1 MALILLFAV
10 LFGLMFLGAPIFI
23 AMLSSALVTLAVTG
37 LGSATVLPTQ
47 MAAGVSQ
54 LQLLAI
60 PFFILMGELM
70 ARAGLTQ
77 RIVDLLMMFFGRFR
91 GGLAHVVIGVNAFA
105 SSISGSAPASASMV
119 SAAMLPAMRRAGYRS
134 SFSSAINA
142 SAAVLGPVIPPSV
155 PMVFV
160 SVVTTLSLGQL
171 LIGGIG
177 PGVLMAIALS
187 GAVFLLARTGRIPGK
202 TVVAEAERRPFGT
215 TFWRAAPAL
224 GTPVFIVVGI
234 VGGYVTVTEVAMIAS
249 LYVLVLGLIYRSLSW
264 RDIVSVF
271 TERAV
276 FSSTIMMLF
285 AAVGGFTYIIAVER
299 VGDQIAALVEAAN
312 LTSIGFLLLS
322 MVFFLLVGMVLDAIP
337 AILIFLP
344 ILLPPAVELGIDP
357 IHYGVVVVVNLM
369 IGLVTPPVGALLFVM
384 TKLGSV
390 SFSSLVRDIM
400 PFLSGLLIALI
411 VTVLVPQVVT
421 FIPGL
426 FFD

>member
-1 MALILLFAV
+1 MSLVLLFGV
-10 LFGLMFLGAPIFI
+10 LFGLMLLGAPIFI
-23 AMLSSALVTLAVTG
+23 AMLASALVTLAVTG

-47 MAAGVSQ
+47 MAAGVSE

-70 ARAGLTQ
+70 GKAGLTQ
-77 RIVDLLMMFFGRFR
+77 RIMDLLMLFFGRFP
-91 GGLAHVVIGVNAFA
+91 GGLAHVVVGVNAFA
-105 SSISGSAPASASMV
+105 ASISGSAPASASMV
-119 SAAMLPAMRRAGYRS
+119 SSAVLPAMDRAGYRRP
-134 SFSSAINA
+134 FSAAVNA
-142 SAAVLGPVIPPSV
+142 SAAVLGPIIPPSV

-177 PGVLMAIALS
+177 PGILLTIALF
-187 GAVFLLARTGRIPGK
+187 GVVALLARMGRLPGRTETVTNDPREIGRI
-202 TVVAEAERRPFGT
+202 VL
-215 TFWRAAPAL
+215 RALPAL
-224 GTPVFIVVGI
+224 GAPVFIVVGI
-234 VGGYVTVTEVAMIAS
+234 VGGLVTVTEVSMIAS
-249 LYVLVLGLIYRSLSW
+249 LYVLVLGLAYRTLTW
-264 RDIVSVF
+264 RDIIGVF

-299 VGDQIAALVEAAN
+299 VGEQIAALVEAAN
-312 LTSIGFLLLS
+312 LSTTGFLLLT
-322 MVFFLLVGMVLDAIP
+322 MVFFLLIGMVLDAVP

-357 IHYGVVVVVNLM
+357 IHFGVAVVVNLM
-369 IGLVTPPVGALLFVM
+369 IGLITPPVGALLFVM
-384 TKLGSV
+384 TKIGRV
-390 SFSSLVRDIM
+390 SYGSLVKEAV
-400 PFLSGLLIALI
+400 PFIVACLVALV
-411 VTVLVPQVVT
+411 VTVLVPEVVT